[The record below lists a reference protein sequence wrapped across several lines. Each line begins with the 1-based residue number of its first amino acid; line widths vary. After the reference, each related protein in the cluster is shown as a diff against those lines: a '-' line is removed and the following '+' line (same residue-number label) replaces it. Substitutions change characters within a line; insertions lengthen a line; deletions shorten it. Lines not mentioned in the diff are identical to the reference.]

1 VDGVS
6 THASAADVIH
16 VWRHPQ
22 PLAAAGRCIG
32 RTDVAVDPRKAR
44 RLARRIDRFARRHAL
59 VRVVATSPLAR
70 CASVGRAL
78 RRRGWT
84 HVVDAP
90 LLELDFG
97 AWEGRPWSDIPRAEI
112 DAWVADFAAYRPG
125 GGESLRELLDRAAA
139 WTGERVGV
147 VVGHAG
153 WINARRWLEEH
164 AARVPRA
171 CEWPKSLGYGGGP
184 IGLAAGA
191 ESTASNM
198 RDTRGAA

>member
-6 THASAADVIH
+6 THAPTADVVH
-16 VWRHPQ
+16 VWRHPR
-22 PLAAAGRCIG
+22 PIGAAGRCIG
-32 RTDVAVDPRKAR
+32 RTDLAVDPRKAR
-44 RLARRIDRFARRHAL
+44 RLASRIDRFARRNAL

-84 HVVDAP
+84 HVIDAA
-90 LLELDFG
+90 LRELDFG
-97 AWEGRPWSDIPRAEI
+97 AWEGRAWSDIPRAEI

-125 GGESLRELLDRAAA
+125 GGESLRELLDGAAA
-139 WTGERVGV
+139 WTGEGIGV

-164 AARVPRA
+164 AARMPTA
-171 CEWPKSLGYGGGP
+171 CEWPKSVAYGGGP
-184 IGLAAGA
+184 VRVARSAGRAAA
-191 ESTASNM
+191 RT
-198 RDTRGAA
+198 RDARSVA

>member
-6 THASAADVIH
+6 THAPTADVVH
-16 VWRHPQ
+16 VWRHPR
-22 PLAAAGRCIG
+22 PIGAAGRCIG
-32 RTDVAVDPRKAR
+32 RTDLAVDPRKVR
-44 RLARRIDRFARRHAL
+44 RLARRIDRFARRNSL

-70 CASVGRAL
+70 CARVGRAL

-84 HVVDAP
+84 HVINAP

-97 AWEGRPWSDIPRAEI
+97 AWEGRAWSDIPRAEI

-125 GGESLRELLDRAAA
+125 GGESLGELLDRAAA
-139 WTGERVGV
+139 WTGEGVGV

-164 AARVPRA
+164 AARMPLA
-171 CEWPKSLGYGGGP
+171 CKWPKSVAYGVGP
-184 IGLAAGA
+184 VRVARSAA
-191 ESTASNM
+191 
-198 RDTRGAA
+198 RAAVRTGDARSA